1 MKYLNRLTNIIIGPI
16 INEPVF
22 WSVMAFALSISH
34 IPNVVPG
41 NVSEMS
47 VYHVRNFLIIF
58 SGSAFISWCLSALV
72 WRFSLK
78 RVRCLL
84 YVIAFLLMATDL
96 FLLFNFGTI
105 LSSWI
110 LLLVKETNP
119 TESSEFLSRSIF
131 TGATLKCLV
140 LTVGLGVT
148 TYCMER
154 KPKVVRFKRDWQR
167 AVCALIAL
175 PLLTL
180 GGYLGFWSVRLA
192 GLSTQ
197 FDIEEWRAHHGNY
210 ALENTITNLFY
221 SAKYLNVS
229 GHDNATAIRACVA
242 AARQPASSTE
252 QDSLNV
258 ILVIGESYNKYHSP
272 LYGYY
277 LNTTP
282 VLCSQQR
289 SGNLFVFKDAM
300 ATYNMTTF
308 SMKNMLSTNRISDN
322 EAWCESPYFPVVFK
336 KAGFNVSM
344 WDNQRPTEALVSC
357 YDYALASYLYADSIM
372 PIAYNEH
379 NTDIYEYDYD
389 MLTAFTK
396 ESRSYQNNKSA
407 NKHSLYIF
415 HLMGQHLDAGQR
427 FPSSGNF
434 NIFKASDI
442 RRADLSDS
450 QKQTVADYD
459 NATRYNDIVIGRIIS
474 MFKDSPSVMVYLSDH
489 GEEVYDYRNFVGRTH
504 ERNKKREAIKYQ
516 YDIPM
521 MIWCSDKYIQNHPQ
535 LTERIRQAL
544 AKPMSSDILPHLLF
558 RLASIK
564 TPFYKPENDV
574 LSKDYVVGKRILQG
588 YIVEDVSCLRSSK

>member
-78 RVRCLL
+78 RVKCLL
-84 YVIAFLLMATDL
+84 YVIAFLLMGTDL
-96 FLLFNFGTI
+96 FLYFNFGTI

-110 LLLVKETNP
+110 LLLVKETNA
-119 TESSEFLSRSIF
+119 TESSEFLSRSLC
-131 TGATLKCLV
+131 TAGTLKSLV
-140 LTVGLGVT
+140 IMAVLGIT

-154 KPKVVRFKRDWQR
+154 KSKGLRIKRDWQK

-175 PLLTL
+175 PVLTL

-282 VLCSQQR
+282 VLCSQQQN
-289 SGNLFVFKDAM
+289 GNLFVFKDVV

-308 SMKNMLSTNRISDN
+308 AMKNMLSTNRISDN
-322 EAWCESPYFPVVFK
+322 EAWHERPYFPVIFK

-344 WDNQRPTEALVSC
+344 WDNQRPSGADVSC
-357 YDYALASYLYADSIM
+357 FDYALGSYLYAEDIM

-379 NTDIYEYDYD
+379 NTDTYDYD
-389 MLTAFTK
+389 DDMLSAFMK
-396 ESRSYQNNKSA
+396 ESRSYENRRSTS
-407 NKHSLYIF
+407 KHSLYIF
-415 HLMGQHLDAGQR
+415 HLMGQHSDAAKR
-427 FPSSGNF
+427 FPSSDDLKV
-434 NIFKASDI
+434 FKASDI

-450 QKQTVADYD
+450 QKQIIADYD
-459 NATRYNDIVIGRIIS
+459 NATCYNDYVIGRIIN
-474 MFKDSPSVMVYLSDH
+474 MFKDSPSVIVYLSDH
-489 GEEVYDYRNFVGRTH
+489 GEEVYDYRHFVGRTH
-504 ERNKKREAIKYQ
+504 ERNKKKEAIKYQ

-535 LTERIRQAL
+535 HIERIRQAVS
-544 AKPMSSDILPHLLF
+544 KPMSSDILPHTLF
-558 RLASIK
+558 HLASIK

-574 LSKDYVVGKRILQG
+574 LSKEYVVGKKILQG
-588 YIVEDVSCLRSSK
+588 YIVEEVSSLRSRQ